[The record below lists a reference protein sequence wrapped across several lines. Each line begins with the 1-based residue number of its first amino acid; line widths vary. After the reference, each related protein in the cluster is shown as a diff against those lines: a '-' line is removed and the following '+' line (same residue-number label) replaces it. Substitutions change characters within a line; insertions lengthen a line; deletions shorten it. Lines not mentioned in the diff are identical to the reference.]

1 MNTMTKIVAL
11 ALVAL
16 LAFTGFAA
24 ATGGVGLAAGDAQ
37 AQANGNGAS
46 DGTGPIA
53 ASAECPRDGSNSPW
67 VTGDE
72 RLERFQD
79 RFDLTDDQM
88 DEIQTDV
95 QSLVESDAT
104 PEEIRATVT
113 EMLES
118 YGVADPTLGPPADG
132 RQATGPHGH
141 GPGVGQGNGA
151 GGGQGSG
158 ENVGQGA
165 GGAAGQG
172 GVGSAGGAGPHGPA
186 DGSCLN

>member
-1 MNTMTKIVAL
+1 MNTMTKIVGV

-24 ATGGVGLAAGDAQ
+24 ASGGVGLAASDAQ
-37 AQANGNGAS
+37 AAANGNGPG

-53 ASAECPRDGSNSPW
+53 ASADCPRDGSNSPW

-95 QSLVESDAT
+95 QSLVDSDAT

-141 GPGVGQGNGA
+141 GPGAGQGNGPGA
-151 GGGQGSG
+151 
-158 ENVGQGA
+158 GQGA
-165 GGAAGQG
+165 GGTAGQG